1 MIVVDLSIATV
12 DHIGTIKQEMNVL
25 NNTTN
30 NNDNFSRAQDIT
42 IPEIYNHRFKFGVE
56 DLDAVFGG
64 NGLLPGFTFCLAGAA
79 GSMKTSFLMQCLEL
93 LERNGKNT
101 AYISGEEPTP
111 QMAHTA
117 KRLGVMLPKLANMT
131 DIDDICDAIVER
143 SFDVVILD
151 SLPALT
157 TSKRMNSRQREEYIV
172 SKIIKTAKSHNI
184 VIGTIQH
191 FTKSNTYK
199 GSSLLNHSVDCT
211 MILRK
216 NSEDD
221 LIRDIEV
228 TKNRYGVST
237 SFSFPISAAGFSFE
251 AVDYNNPLPSTKSKK
266 ISKGDIILNVLD
278 TAKTTAQIVQ
288 ETNISG
294 TYLNNLLRD
303 LVTQGK
309 LNKSGRGAEATYI
322 QKQ

>member
-1 MIVVDLSIATV
+1 M
-12 DHIGTIKQEMNVL
+12 QVL
-25 NNTTN
+25 NNSN
-30 NNDNFSRAQDIT
+30 KNFTRAQDVV
-42 IPEIYNHRFKFGVE
+42 IPEIYNRRFKFGVE

-93 LERNGKNT
+93 LERNSKNT

-111 QMAHTA
+111 QMAHSA
-117 KRLGVMLPKLANMT
+117 KRLGVALPKLANIT
-131 DIDDICDAIVER
+131 DIDDICEAIIQY

-151 SLPALT
+151 SLPTLT
-157 TSKRMNSRQREEYIV
+157 TTKKMNSRQKEDYVV
-172 SKIIKTAKSHNI
+172 SKIITTAKTHNV
-184 VIGTIQH
+184 VIGIVQH

-211 MILRK
+211 MILRR
-216 NSEDD
+216 NSEND

-237 SFSFPISAAGFSFE
+237 SFSFPISSSGFTFE
-251 AVDYNNPLPSTKSKK
+251 AVESNETSHQGPKGKK
-266 ISKGDIILNVLD
+266 ISKRDIILNSLT
-278 TAKTTAQIVQ
+278 TAKTTAQIVE

-294 TYLNNLLRD
+294 SYLTNLLRD
-303 LVTQGK
+303 LTIQGK
-309 LNKSGRGAEATYI
+309 IDKRGRGAEATYV
-322 QKQ
+322 KV